1 MKHTQQELDQIKE
14 YERRQQAGL
23 NPAPLIKRIS
33 LEDVA
38 GKQNVERVD
47 AIENFEFTSIS
58 TIRGKS
64 LKLITSSKRL
74 LWQAHGQEFIEPDL
88 LDFIDQIP
96 TGEVYFDIGAS
107 NGVFALYA
115 ASKSLQVVYF
125 EPEAANFSLLNH
137 NTYLNHQE
145 FTHDVLNFQVA
156 CSNENGM
163 GSLNIEKYEPGGHL
177 KILDSDLKRG
187 NMKFIPDFKQA
198 ALKYRLD
205 DFLVLT
211 KVASPNFLKIDVDG
225 SELQVL
231 SGMPTYLKVKNS
243 KKLLLNLKKKVR
255 NLGLVK
261 KFLLPTDLKL
271 KAASESKTI
280 LAKRI

>member
-1 MKHTQQELDQIKE
+1 M
-14 YERRQQAGL
+14 
-23 NPAPLIKRIS
+23 
-33 LEDVA
+33 
-38 GKQNVERVD
+38 
-47 AIENFEFTSIS
+47 
-58 TIRGKS
+58 
-64 LKLITSSKRL
+64 

-88 LDFIDQIP
+88 LDFIDQIS

-115 ASKSLQVVYF
+115 ASKSLQVVCF

-187 NMKFIPDFKQA
+187 TMKFIPDFKQA

-231 SGMPTYLKVKNS
+231 SGMPNILKS
-243 KKLLLNLKKKVR
+243 KKLKKIIIE
-255 NLGLVK
+255 LEEEGE
-261 KFLLPTDLKL
+261 KFRACEKIFTDNGFKIESRKRVQNYFGEENIGHLEKL
-271 KAASESKTI
+271 M
-280 LAKRI
+280 